1 MKIHGTRTLDAPS
14 DAVFDAICDPS
25 TLLAVIPGCREI
37 EKVGDEYH
45 GQIALR
51 LPGVTGTFRTVVRL
65 VEMEPPSFGRLEGEV
80 VGRPGSIRG
89 GASFRLAEADGR
101 TTVEYEGQ
109 AELGGPL
116 ARLDSRFAEGLAGSL
131 IGQGLGNL
139 NTRLQQAASA
149 GVGGRRTGSRE
160 TRA

>member
-1 MKIHGTRTLDAPS
+1 MKIHGTRALDAS
-14 DAVFDAICDPS
+14 RGAVFDAICDPEV
-25 TLLAVIPGCREI
+25 LLAVIPGCREI

-51 LPGVTGTFRTVVRL
+51 LPGVSGTFRTVVRL
-65 VEMEPPSFGRLEGEV
+65 VEAVRPDFGRLEGEV

-89 GASFRLAEADGR
+89 GATFRLAEANGG
-101 TTVEYEGQ
+101 TTVEYDGQ
-109 AELGGPL
+109 AVLGGPL

-139 NTRLQQAASA
+139 DARLREGASTVT
-149 GVGGRRTGSRE
+149 GGGRGGRTGSPP
-160 TRA
+160 